1 MRRLAGALAALL
13 LAATPGLAQAG
24 LEDELPLQEGRAA
37 VVCDIAGILVH
48 EGLLVIR
55 CAKPTA
61 DGLRFF
67 TVERD
72 HRRYADILESAN
84 WALEKGRPVAI
95 LYATELRHNPGGCK
109 PENCR
114 AILGVERR

>member
-1 MRRLAGALAALL
+1 MRALVV
-13 LAATPGLAQAG
+13 GLATLSCLLPGAARAG
-24 LEDELPLQEGRAA
+24 LEDELPIQEGRAA
-37 VVCDIAGILVH
+37 IVCDIAGVLVH

-67 TVERD
+67 AVERD
-72 HRRYADILESAN
+72 HRRFEDVRDSAN
-84 WALEKGRPVAI
+84 WALEKGRPLAV
-95 LYATELRHNPGGCK
+95 LYATELRHSPTGCK

-114 AILGVERR
+114 AIIGVERR